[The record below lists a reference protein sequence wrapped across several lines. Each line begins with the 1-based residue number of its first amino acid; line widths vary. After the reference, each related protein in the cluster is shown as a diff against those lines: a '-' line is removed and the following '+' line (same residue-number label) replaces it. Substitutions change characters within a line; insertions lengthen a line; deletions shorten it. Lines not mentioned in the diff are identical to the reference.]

1 MNETQYEFTERMLR
15 EAGPT
20 INVESYL
27 KAIRLAIE
35 WGRKNPANENNFTS

>member
-20 INVESYL
+20 VSVEMYL

-35 WGRKNPANENNFTS
+35 WGRKNPANENKVTN